1 MKKPASC
8 EGCTLFHEPY
18 VPIEHHEGAKVLF
31 VAEAPGREEVGANR
45 PLVGPAG
52 KVFRGAALSLPVEFA
67 VTNAV
72 HCRPPGNRDPHKNEI
87 EHCQTIL
94 AEEIAEVEPEL
105 IVCMGNCAVQAV
117 MDKEVKI
124 LKENG
129 KVWTNMPIPVAMC
142 VHPSYVNHSGDLAAF
157 EKGFMTVISYF
168 SGKGKEELEYEALDD
183 WDPFRCFNSSV
194 AVDIETNALRPWD
207 GDWKSIAFYDGER
220 SVYGTDWDHNDL
232 NTMFSL
238 NSLIVHSAQFE
249 QKWWL
254 YHGFDVEVED
264 DTRIM
269 AYVVDE
275 SQPTDL
281 ESQCLKYEIDT
292 SYKIGE
298 EVVNLEGEELAQ
310 RNVRD
315 VVNTR
320 PLRDRLFADMTS
332 AEYKV
337 YREVLL
343 PATKTLAEVELAGLR
358 THPDRIEKTRNEV
371 KAMQDK
377 LKIDKDPYF
386 QALAEACGKDFNC
399 KSFPQRSMFM
409 FDILGIEPFTI
420 RAAKTKSGAA
430 STKADIAKKY
440 IAFMDEGDR
449 KDALVKF
456 VRYSEFQGWMINFL
470 QVMENAMTK
479 MGKDEYYVFTN
490 LWLGMSATGRLISN
504 NPNLQNAPTK
514 GEGIFTQQIFRPRND
529 GGCFLGADYKQLEL
543 RIIAGLSGDE
553 PLIDAFLSGEDLHT
567 VTARE
572 ITGKKNVTGEE
583 RSKGK
588 RINFAIPTGAQ
599 APRISFETG
608 LPLAEVEVML
618 KRYWKV
624 HWKLKE
630 YFETLPKEG
639 TVVCPTGMK
648 RTAYGPRA
656 ANQIR
661 NFPIQNSALIIHLQ
675 GLNELVP
682 AMRDLGHKVCLP
694 IHDSDLIDICD
705 DKKVDEAYHVMKE
718 VLESQ
723 TFDWLP
729 VPLLVDPKVGYDL
742 GHMVEC

>member
-8 EGCTLFHEPY
+8 EGCTLFHEPF
-18 VPIEHHEGAKVLF
+18 VPMEHHDGARVLF

-45 PLVGPAG
+45 PLVGDAG
-52 KVFRGAALSLPVEFA
+52 KIFRGAALSLPVEFA
-67 VTNAV
+67 ATNAV
-72 HCRPPGNRDPHKNEI
+72 HCRPPGNRDPRKSEI

-94 AEEIAEVEPEL
+94 AEEIDEVDPEL
-105 IVCMGNCAVQAV
+105 IVCMGNHAVQAV
-117 MDKEVKI
+117 VDKEVKI

-129 KVWTNMPIPVAMC
+129 KVWTNTPVPVAMC
-142 VHPSYVNHSGDLAAF
+142 VHPSYVNHSGDIAAF

-168 SGKGKEELEYEALDD
+168 SGKGREELEYDKLEDH
-183 WDPFRCFNSSV
+183 DPWSVLLPPV

-207 GDWKSIAFYDGER
+207 GKWKSIAFYDGER
-220 SVYGTDWDHNDL
+220 SIYGTEWTHEQLQTIFDI
-232 NTMFSL
+232 NTWV
-238 NSLIVHSAQFE
+238 VHSAQFE
-249 QKWWL
+249 QKWWI
-254 YHGFDVEVED
+254 YHGFDVDVED

-332 AEYKV
+332 AEYKI
-337 YREVLL
+337 YKEVLL
-343 PATKTLAEVELAGLR
+343 PATKTLAEVELAGVR
-358 THPDRIEKTRNEV
+358 THPDRIEKTRQTV
-371 KAMQDK
+371 QKMQRD
-377 LKIDKDPYF
+377 LHIEKDPYF

-409 FDILGIEPFTI
+409 FDILGMEPFPI
-420 RAAKTKSGAA
+420 KAAKTKSGAP

-440 IAFMDEGDR
+440 IAFMDDGPE
-449 KDALVKF
+449 KEAFVKF
-456 VRYSEFQGWMINFL
+456 VTYSEFRGWIDNFL
-470 QVMENAMTK
+470 NVMEKNLTEVE
-479 MGKDEYYVFTN
+479 KDEFYVFTN
-490 LWLGMSATGRLISN
+490 LWLGESATGRIISN
-504 NPNLQNAPTK
+504 KPNLQNAPTK
-514 GEGIFTQQIFRPRND
+514 GKGIFTQEIFIPRNP

-553 PLIDAFLSGEDLHT
+553 PLIDAFLSGEDLHS

-572 ITGKKNVTGEE
+572 ITGKKNITSEE

-608 LPLAEVEVML
+608 LPLNEVNEML

-630 YFETLPKEG
+630 YFDSLPKEG

-675 GLNELVP
+675 GLNDLVP

-694 IHDSDLIDICD
+694 IHDSDLIDVCD

-742 GHMVEC
+742 GHMVEL